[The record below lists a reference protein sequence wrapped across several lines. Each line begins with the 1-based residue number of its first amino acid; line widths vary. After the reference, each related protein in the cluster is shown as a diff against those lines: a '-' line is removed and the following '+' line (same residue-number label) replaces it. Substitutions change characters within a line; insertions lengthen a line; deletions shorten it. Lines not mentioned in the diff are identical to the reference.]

1 MSRLNN
7 RRRWAWTV
15 VGAAAF
21 LAARG
26 AFGEPNHSGTVQNT
40 SPVVPTDRVAAP
52 VHKGPAAK
60 EKFRVRE
67 GLELTDRIGTFE
79 LSGDR
84 ARFVAADDGVSLIGL
99 ENLSLERV
107 IHAIRD
113 NPQQGQSWKV
123 SGVVTEFEG
132 RNYLLITRAILAA
145 RPN

>member
-1 MSRLNN
+1 MGTVKI
-7 RRRWAWTV
+7 RRGLGWAIA
-15 VGAAAF
+15 VGVA
-21 LAARG
+21 LAAVNG
-26 AFGEPNHSGTVQNT
+26 ADGEPTPGDAAVKNTAIPENDRPVAPSRSGG
-40 SPVVPTDRVAAP
+40 AP
-52 VHKGPAAK
+52 K
-60 EKFRVRE
+60 ERIRVRE

-84 ARFVAADDGVSLIGL
+84 ARFIAADDGLALIGL

-113 NPQQGQSWKV
+113 NPQQGQTWKV

-145 RPN
+145 RPK

>member
-1 MSRLNN
+1 MSTLNN
-7 RRRWAWTV
+7 RRRWTWTF

-21 LAARG
+21 FAAGG
-26 AFGEPNHSGTVQNT
+26 ALGEPNRGGTAQNA
-40 SPVVPTDRVAAP
+40 SPAVPTDRVAAP
-52 VHKGPAAK
+52 VRQGPTAK
-60 EKFRVRE
+60 EKLRVRE

-145 RPN
+145 RPK